1 MRCEYQVIV
10 IPFIKE
16 SPGTKF
22 LVMKR
27 TDDENWQFISGGGE
41 NSEAPIDAAK
51 REAIEEANIETSN
64 EFYALDTIASIPKY
78 HFREHR
84 NKKDIYVIPEY
95 SFAVRLNNY
104 RIKLSG
110 EHTDHKWA
118 SYEEAL
124 SLLKYDSNKTA
135 LWELMSRLEDNQ
147 LTKL

>member
-10 IPFIKE
+10 IPYIKE
-16 SPGTKF
+16 SLGTKF

-41 NSEAPIDAAK
+41 NSETPIDAAK

-84 NKKDIYVIPEY
+84 NKKNIYVIESKILFLDTQHFSMDGLQPE
-95 SFAVRLNNY
+95 SKEFVRPYTRKIANLSIL
-104 RIKLSG
+104 RISV
-110 EHTDHKWA
+110 
-118 SYEEAL
+118 
-124 SLLKYDSNKTA
+124 TA
-135 LWELMSRLEDNQ
+135 
-147 LTKL
+147 T